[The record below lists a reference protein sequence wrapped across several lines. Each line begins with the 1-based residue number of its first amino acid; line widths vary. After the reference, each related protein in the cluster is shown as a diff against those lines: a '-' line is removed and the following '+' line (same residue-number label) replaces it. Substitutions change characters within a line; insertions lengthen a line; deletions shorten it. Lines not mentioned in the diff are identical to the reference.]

1 MKEKKLKIVN
11 EFGLHARAASI
22 LVENASRFSSDIIVI
37 KDGHEVD
44 AKSIMGIMT
53 LAASKGSE
61 IKLRATGDDE
71 NEAIEKLTKVVQS
84 GFYENR

>member
-1 MKEKKLKIVN
+1 MEEKKVEIVN
-11 EFGLHARAASI
+11 ELGLHARAASM
-22 LVENASRFSSDIIVI
+22 LVENASRFSSDISVI
-37 KDGHEVD
+37 KDGMEVD

-61 IKLRATGDDE
+61 IKLRAKGEDE
-71 NEAIEKLTKVVQS
+71 EEAIKKLSKIVEK

>member
-1 MKEKKLKIVN
+1 MKEKTLKIVN
-11 EFGLHARAASI
+11 ELGLHARAASI
-22 LVENASRFSSDIIVI
+22 MVENASRFTSDIII
-37 KDGHEVD
+37 MKDGHEVD

-61 IKLRATGDDE
+61 IQLRATGEDE
-71 NEAIEKLTKVVQS
+71 KEAIEQLAKVVRS